1 MIRPMFGFRPKPK
14 KFDYPFR
21 YYDPEKDERE
31 KRRKRIKFETHTR
44 RRPAQFTRVVFFALL
59 LAFVVYLISL

>member
-31 KRRKRIKFETHTR
+31 KRRKRIKFESHTR
-44 RRPAQFTRVVFFALL
+44 RRPKQFTRVVFYAVLL
-59 LAFVVYLISL
+59 GIIVYLIAL